1 MSDINYLFIQQIIS
15 QNNKI
20 LEQNQKLISLLSEKQ
35 NNFYQ
40 IEEMSDISESDI
52 SESDIS
58 ESDISESETSE
69 SDISESETLES
80 DISESEKSSIVT
92 PVKNIKTKK
101 RKHLVELVEIN
112 EEIMCYSSHEIKNMN
127 DNEFIESF

>member
-1 MSDINYLFIQQIIS
+1 MSDINYLIIQQIIS

-20 LEQNQKLISLLSEKQ
+20 LEQNQKLLILLSEKQ

-58 ESDISESETSE
+58 ESDISESDISE
-69 SDISESETLES
+69 SDISDISESE
-80 DISESEKSSIVT
+80 ISSIVT
-92 PVKNIKTKK
+92 PVKNMKTKK

-112 EEIMCYSSHEIKNMN
+112 EEIMRCTSQEIINMN
-127 DNEFIESF
+127 DYKIIEAF

>member
-40 IEEMSDISESDI
+40 IEEMSDISDSDISDSDI

-58 ESDISESETSE
+58 ESDISESDTSE
-69 SDISESETLES
+69 SEI
-80 DISESEKSSIVT
+80 SSIVT
-92 PVKNIKTKK
+92 PVKNMKTKK